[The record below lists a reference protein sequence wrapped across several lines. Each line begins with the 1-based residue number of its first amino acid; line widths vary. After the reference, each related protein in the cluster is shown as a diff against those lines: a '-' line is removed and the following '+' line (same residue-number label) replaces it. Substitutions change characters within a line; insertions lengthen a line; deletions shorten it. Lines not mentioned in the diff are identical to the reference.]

1 LLGHNSNLERL
12 ERNPNLI
19 LLSQQHFQPSGKKQA
34 IITMLLLGGIILTA
48 ITGVLTPAL

>member
-19 LLSQQHFQPSGKKQA
+19 LLSQQHFPTSA
-34 IITMLLLGGIILTA
+34 IITMLLSGGIILTA